1 MEHLRAVL
9 VDHRSDSNIILRR
22 KTGGFGQR
30 NIRSYKK
37 KSYHESSISGLWF
50 TTFLTP
56 NIDTRHQ
63 QPQGQIVKYC

>member
-37 KSYHESSISGLWF
+37 KSYHESSISGL
-50 TTFLTP
+50 
-56 NIDTRHQ
+56 
-63 QPQGQIVKYC
+63 